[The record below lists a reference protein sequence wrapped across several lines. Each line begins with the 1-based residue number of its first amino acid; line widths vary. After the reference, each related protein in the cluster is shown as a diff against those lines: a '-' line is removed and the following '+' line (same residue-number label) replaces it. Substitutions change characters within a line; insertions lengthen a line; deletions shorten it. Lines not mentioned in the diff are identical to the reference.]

1 MNKVKITKRTAHTA
15 SKLSCLPKSK
25 EVERQFEMLR
35 SEVFTKGLD
44 IVQAHRA
51 SGLCIVT
58 YEDWDKCCQWYK
70 DLCDRDWTAFQ
81 RVPKVV
87 YKHLPNRL
95 KAKVKVEG
103 LENG

>member
-1 MNKVKITKRTAHTA
+1 MNETKITKRTAHTA

-25 EVERQFEMLR
+25 EVEQQFEMLR
-35 SEVFTKGLD
+35 NEVFTKGLD

-87 YKHLPNRL
+87 YKHLPESV
-95 KAKVKVEG
+95 KKKVKVE
-103 LENG
+103 E